1 MIMKINNSI
10 KLLYILLFS
19 LVLNQGVIAQSKT
32 KDNSTVVSIAK
43 DAYVYG
49 LPLVLTDLT
58 RLTWR
63 GNPNEFQHL
72 KVFPDHTFKT
82 VVRPNNDTFY
92 SSAFLDLANEPIVLN
107 IPDLKDRYAVIP
119 LSDAFT
125 NVFASFGKRTTGT
138 KAQKY
143 VITGPKWKGKL
154 PVGIQEVKSPTDL
167 VWIIGRIQVNS
178 PEDGKNFV
186 SVVQEGLTLTPL
198 SQFNGLTNKKV
209 STSKITYSVE
219 STEAGKNLLENKNVV
234 AALKKLSIEEYF
246 NYLNELLVK
255 NPSTQEDKTIIEK
268 IAKIGIKAGHT
279 FSLESFNANQK
290 EALNALPAKIFD
302 ELENNRSFLSTSK
315 IFKPDVTIG
324 HFGTDYLKRASVAY
338 SGLGALGPEDAVYL
352 NYKVDTDEQILNG
365 SNQYV
370 IHFEPNQTPPSRA
383 FWSITAYDKAGYL
396 IENSIRRYAIGDRSN
411 LKYNSD
417 GSLDIFLQTENP
429 GDEKQTNWLP
439 VSKEEFNLTI
449 RIYWA
454 TEDYL
459 KTGNWTKPP
468 IKKIIN

>member
-1 MIMKINNSI
+1 MKIHNFT
-10 KLLYILLFS
+10 KLFLGLFFS
-19 LVLNQGVIAQSKT
+19 LLLPHEGIAQSIPT
-32 KDNSTVVSIAK
+32 ENESIISTAK
-43 DAYVYG
+43 EAYIYG

-63 GNPNEFQHL
+63 GTPNEFQHL

-154 PVGIQEVKSPTDL
+154 PVGIQEVKAPTDL

-186 SVVQEGLTLTPL
+186 GVIQEGLTLTSL
-198 SQFNGLTNKKV
+198 SQYNGLANKNV
-209 STSKITYSVE
+209 SSPKITYSVE
-219 STEAGKNLLENKNVV
+219 STVVGKNLIENRNVV
-234 AALKKLSIEEYF
+234 AALKQLSIEEYF

-255 NPSTQEDKTIIEK
+255 NPSTQADKSIIEK
-268 IAKIGIKAGHT
+268 FAKIGIKAGQK
-279 FSLESFNANQK
+279 FSLEAFDANQK
-290 EALNALPAKIFD
+290 AALNALPAQIFS
-302 ELENNRSFLSTSK
+302 ELDNNRSFLAKSK
-315 IFKPDVTIG
+315 NFKPDVTIG

-352 NYKVDTDEQILNG
+352 NYKEDSEEQILNG
-365 SNQYV
+365 KGNYV
-370 IHFEPNQTPPSRA
+370 IHFEPKKTPPARA
-383 FWSITAYDKAGYL
+383 FWSITAYDKGGYL

-411 LKYNSD
+411 LKYNAD
-417 GSLDIFLQTENP
+417 GSFDIFIQNDNP
-429 GDEKQTNWLP
+429 SAEKESNWLP
-439 VSKEEFNLTI
+439 VSKDEFNLTI

-454 TEDYL
+454 TDDYL
-459 KTGNWTKPP
+459 KTGNWNKPA
-468 IKKIIN
+468 IHKIN

>member
-1 MIMKINNSI
+1 MKIFDLPKIFLGLFLS
-10 KLLYILLFS
+10 FS
-19 LVLNQGVIAQSKT
+19 LHQEVIAQS
-32 KDNSTVVSIAK
+32 NSAENSELITTAK
-43 DAYVYG
+43 EAYIYG

-58 RLTWR
+58 RLASR
-63 GNPNEFQHL
+63 GNINQFGHL

-143 VITGPKWKGKL
+143 IITGPKWKGKL
-154 PVGIQEVKSPTDL
+154 PAGIQEVKSPTDL

-186 SVVQEGLTLTPL
+186 SPIQEGLTLTPL
-198 SQFNGLTNKKV
+198 GQLNGVVKNNV
-209 STSKITYSVE
+209 ATSKITYSVE
-219 STEAGKNLLENKNVV
+219 STNAGKYLLENKNVV
-234 AALKKLSIEEYF
+234 TALKQLSVEEYF

-255 NPSTQEDKTIIEK
+255 NPSTEADKPAIEK
-268 IAKIGIKAGHT
+268 FAKIGIKAGQK
-279 FSLESFNANQK
+279 FSLTSFNADQK
-290 EALNALPAKIFD
+290 TALNALPTQILS
-302 ELENNRSFLSTSK
+302 ELDKFRSIVSTRKNS
-315 IFKPDVTIG
+315 KPDTTIG

-338 SGLGALGPEDAVYL
+338 LGLGALGPEDAAYL
-352 NYKVDTDEQILNG
+352 SYTQDTEGQILNG
-365 SNQYV
+365 QNKYV

-383 FWSITAYDKAGYL
+383 FWSITPYDKGGYL
-396 IENSIRRYAIGDRSN
+396 VENPIRRYAIGDRSN
-411 LKYNSD
+411 LKYNAD
-417 GSLDIFLQTENP
+417 GSLDIFVQKDSP
-429 GDEKQTNWLP
+429 GVEKDSNWLP
-439 VSKEEFNLTI
+439 VSKDEFNLSV
-449 RIYWA
+449 RIYWPK
-454 TEDYL
+454 EEYL

-468 IKKIIN
+468 IQKNN